1 MCIIPTD
8 MNRFI
13 IIFFLLFFTA
23 CQNHKENGQETTS
36 TRKGYGNQQRHRFRG
51 GHETTESRNIIIS
64 GDTVFVP
71 AGSPV
76 STKLL
81 LRTVDSQENSVQFT
95 TTGVV
100 RPVSG
105 HKAEISVPFEG
116 RIVKSFIRLG
126 QKVKQG
132 TPLFE
137 VSSTD
142 YLESV
147 RMFIQAGREKDLA
160 QKNYLRKKDLLE
172 SGISSGKEFDEARL
186 AFDLAEKEY
195 EKTSEILKI
204 FSLNPEDA
212 DLTRPLII
220 RSPISGE
227 IVQTNIT
234 VGQYIRSDSDPVAI
248 VADLQKIWVIA
259 SVKENDLGAVSLQDQ
274 VEISTE
280 SMHGKTVP
288 GSVYYIGNIM
298 NEETR
303 SVEIYI
309 ECDNPGQLLKC
320 GMFVTARFYHKI
332 DNSIIVPSS
341 SVLQD
346 YGKCFLFVQASPGTY
361 IKREVTVISAPEKNM
376 VVRTGLEPGNV
387 IVSEG
392 GIYLQ

>member
-1 MCIIPTD
+1 
-8 MNRFI
+8 MNSFI
-13 IIFFLLFFTA
+13 IIFLLLSFTS
-23 CQNHKENGQETTS
+23 CQNQPQNEPETNAN
-36 TRKGYGNQQRHRFRG
+36 KQGYGNRQRHRFRG
-51 GHETTESRNIIIS
+51 GHETAESRNIIIS

-81 LRTVDSQENSVQFT
+81 LRTVGLEENSVQFT

-172 SGISSGKEFDEARL
+172 SGISSDKEFDEARL

-227 IVQTNIT
+227 IVQANIT
-234 VGQYIRSDSDPVAI
+234 VGQYIRADSDPVAI

-280 SMHGKTVP
+280 SMHGKTVQ

-346 YGKCFLFVQASPGTY
+346 YGRCFLFVQASPESY
-361 IKREVTVISAPEKNM
+361 IKKEVTVISAPEKNM

>member
-1 MCIIPTD
+1 

-13 IIFFLLFFTA
+13 IIFLLLSFTA
-23 CQNHKENGQETTS
+23 CQNQPQNEPEKNLNRNGFS
-36 TRKGYGNQQRHRFRG
+36 NRQRHRFRG
-51 GHETTESRNIIIS
+51 GHETAESRNIIIS

-81 LRTVDSQENSVQFT
+81 LRTVGLEENSVQFT

-172 SGISSGKEFDEARL
+172 SGISSDKEFDEARL

-227 IVQTNIT
+227 IVQANIT
-234 VGQYIRSDSDPVAI
+234 VGQYIRADSDPVAI

-280 SMHGKTVP
+280 SMHGKTVK

-346 YGKCFLFVQASPGTY
+346 YGRCFLFVQTSPGTY
-361 IKREVTVISAPEKNM
+361 IKKEVNVISAPEKNM